1 MLYKVVYKVVY
12 RVWEVVRYYMGYYRG
27 CNMRRLNVWGII
39 FFIIYWLSVAGVSQV
54 VYALNMTVTNGSL
67 SSLVQSIARS
77 EGLPL
82 MGAETLSGKVSVT
95 IENESALEALHRL
108 AALKNFSL
116 TEEKGVWIVDG
127 SGMDSKESRRAV
139 LFTPVHMKAHAL
151 EKALKTIAGDKYV
164 KVLSDSNQVLV
175 YGTAAELRQIKTIME
190 TIDTAPQQ
198 VRIEA
203 AIVAME
209 HSFVRETG
217 IQWSWKSFT
226 GHGEDDTG
234 SYGSIRFG
242 KMPSGEPYSFFVKPE
257 LKAEEST
264 GNSVLIARPSITA
277 VNGQEAKILIGDRI
291 PVLVETRDDGETRT
305 TIRYEEAGIRLTC
318 TPSISTDGTVDAEI
332 YAEVSNPVMV
342 SELKAYR
349 ITTRQ
354 AETRVRLNK
363 GDVLVIGGLMDNR
376 AGKQSSKIPFL
387 GDIPLLGKLFQHA
400 RKTKDSVELYIFVKA
415 EIIEDKPVQ

>member
-1 MLYKVVYKVVY
+1 MLIV
-12 RVWEVVRYYMGYYRG
+12 G
-27 CNMRRLNVWGII
+27 
-39 FFIIYWLSVAGVSQV
+39 WLGSAGVSNL
-54 VYALNMTVTNGSL
+54 VYGLNMTVTNGSL
-67 SSLVQSIARS
+67 STLVQSIARS
-77 EGLPL
+77 EGLSL
-82 MGAETLSGKVSVT
+82 MGAESLSGTVSVT
-95 IENESALEALHRL
+95 IENETALEALQQL
-108 AALKNFSL
+108 AKLKNFSL
-116 TEEKGVWIVDG
+116 TEDEGVWVVDG
-127 SGMDSKESRRAV
+127 SGMDSKESRQAV
-139 LFTPVHMKAHAL
+139 LFTPTHMKAIAL
-151 EKALKTIAGDKYV
+151 EQALKTIVGDKYV
-164 KVLSDSNQVLV
+164 KVLADSNQVLV
-175 YGTAAELRQIKTIME
+175 YGTAAELRQIKTVIGE
-190 TIDTAPQQ
+190 LDVVPRQ

-209 HSFVRETG
+209 NSFMRETG

-226 GHGEDDTG
+226 GHGEDETG

-242 KMPSGEPYSFFVKPE
+242 KAPSGEPYSFFVKPE
-257 LKAEEST
+257 LKAEESD
-264 GNSVLIARPSITA
+264 GKSVLIARPSITA

-291 PVLVETRDDGETRT
+291 PVLVETREGNESWT
-305 TIRYEEAGIRLTC
+305 TVRYEEAGIRLTC
-318 TPSISTDGTVDAEI
+318 TPSISADGSVDAQI

-354 AETRVRLNK
+354 AETRVHLNK

-415 EIIEDKPVQ
+415 DIIESETDM

>member
-1 MLYKVVYKVVY
+1 
-12 RVWEVVRYYMGYYRG
+12 
-27 CNMRRLNVWGII
+27 MRRLKVWGV
-39 FFIIYWLSVAGVSQV
+39 FLFLAVWLSAAGVSNV
-54 VYALNMTVTNGSL
+54 VYGLTMTVSNGSL
-67 SSLVQSIARS
+67 SALVQSIARS
-77 EGLPL
+77 EGLAL
-82 MGAETLSGKVSVT
+82 IGAETLSGNVT
-95 IENESALEALHRL
+95 VAIENETALEALQRL

-116 TEEKGVWIVDG
+116 TEDKGVWIVDG
-127 SGMDSKESRRAV
+127 SGMDGKDARKAV
-139 LFTPVHMKAHAL
+139 LFTPTHIKATTL
-151 EKALKTIAGDKYV
+151 ERALKTIAGDKYV
-164 KVLSDSNQVLV
+164 KVMADSNQVLV
-175 YGTAAELRQIKTIME
+175 YGTAAELRQIKTIMS
-190 TIDTAPQQ
+190 TVDVVPKQ

-209 HSFVRETG
+209 NSFVRETG

-226 GHGEDDTG
+226 GHGEDETG

-242 KMPSGEPYSFFVKPE
+242 RAPSGEPYSFFVKPE

-264 GNSVLIARPSITA
+264 GKSVLIARPSITA

-318 TPSISTDGTVDAEI
+318 TPSISADGSVDAEI

-354 AETRVRLNK
+354 AETRVHMNK

-415 EIIEDKPVQ
+415 DIIEDTF